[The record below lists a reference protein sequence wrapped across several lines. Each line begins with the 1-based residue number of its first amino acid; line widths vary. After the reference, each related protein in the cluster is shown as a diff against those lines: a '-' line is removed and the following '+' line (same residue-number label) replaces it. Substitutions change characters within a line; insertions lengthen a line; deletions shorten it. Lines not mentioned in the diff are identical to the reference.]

1 MRMFVSNPGRPEKS
15 VLQSS
20 VGSFSFIWISGWR
33 AVSIPLFPCLLPQ
46 VADTWKRLKGISCSL
61 ATLLTPPFPS
71 FPACLSLLT
80 RCVTAVPP
88 LGPQTEPPLF
98 HKPHLPGC
106 WSWAWDGA
114 GKRLRAKLKSC
125 PVPRGATTCYLCCH
139 LPPCCFFWM
148 CADFILV
155 KLHSHRLHAQVLSF
169 LMLWPHWSADCF
181 GPLFFHHCP
190 RSLPTSQCT
199 FPPAEPFWIIFS
211 P

>member
-88 LGPQTEPPLF
+88 LGPRTEPPVF

-114 GKRLRAKLKSC
+114 GKRLRAKLKSS
-125 PVPRGATTCYLCCH
+125 PVPRDATTCYLCCH